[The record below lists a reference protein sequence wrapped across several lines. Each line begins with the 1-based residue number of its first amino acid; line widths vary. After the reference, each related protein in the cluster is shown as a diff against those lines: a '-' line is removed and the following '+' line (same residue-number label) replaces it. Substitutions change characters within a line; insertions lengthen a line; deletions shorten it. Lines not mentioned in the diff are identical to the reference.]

1 MFQTGASEA
10 SEDTA
15 THKNA
20 TIDRHWNKTTGYIE
34 INCPTITDLKD
45 WFHVRPNQPW
55 CIGHKM
61 TQHPGTLLFVTT
73 HSTVLQLRQYL
84 TTNKTTIKMTTH

>member
-15 THKNA
+15 SQKNA
-20 TIDRHWNKTTGYIE
+20 TIDRHWNKTTCYIE
-34 INCPTITDLKD
+34 INYSPITDLKD
-45 WFHVRPNQPW
+45 WFHVGPNQPW
-55 CIGHKM
+55 CVGHKM